1 MGVPVPYLTVAELKR
16 SPIYTQLQ
24 KLVPNSSDAD
34 RDAELARIILRISA
48 MINSEVRQ
56 NLAATVDTE
65 TGTAVVAADGEIRV
79 HTLNNPIVEVKSVSL
94 GLDPNNLSDVSD
106 LSGIVIQ
113 PWNFTIPSVRFRPG
127 LRLHV
132 RWTYVS
138 GYPVTELAEAVSAGD
153 TSITVK
159 DATGIVAGQTLLSI
173 EDGKWLE
180 HVVPTAVS
188 GNVLT
193 VAPMSYQHQAG
204 VGVTALPD
212 DIKNAVLT
220 LVSRLHDTW
229 SLAPGAIMRDGSGA
243 NVPGAKVV
251 RAMCDAA
258 WMLAPYRRR
267 W

>member
-16 SPIYTQLQ
+16 SPIYTQLH

-34 RDAELARIILRISA
+34 RDAELGRIILRISA

-56 NLAATVDTE
+56 NLAATADTE
-65 TGTAVVAADGEIRV
+65 TGVAVVAGDGSIRV
-79 HTLNNPIVEVKSVSL
+79 HTLNSPIVEVRSVSL
-94 GLDPNNLSDVSD
+94 GVDPKHMVDVSD
-106 LSGIVIQ
+106 LSGVVIA
-113 PWNFTIPSVRFRPG
+113 PWQFTLPRMSFRPG
-127 LRLHV
+127 QRLHA
-132 RWTYVS
+132 RWSYVN
-138 GYPVTELAEAVSAGD
+138 GFPVTVLAEDVSAGD
-153 TSITVK
+153 TTITVR

-180 HVVPTAVS
+180 HVVPSAVD

-193 VAPMSYQHQAG
+193 VAPLLFQHQAG
-204 VGVTALPD
+204 TGVSGLPD

-229 SLAPGAIMRDGSGA
+229 SLAPGAIVRDGSGA
-243 NVPGAKVV
+243 QVPGAKVV

-258 WMLAPYRRR
+258 WMLNPYRRR